1 MNEHFKPEV
10 CQRGLLIRVMP
21 ARRKRRPNFCFQN
34 VTNKQTNLDDNDNN
48 SDNDVDNDS
57 DDDDDDNDNGIKTD
71 LIYHS
76 HSFFGDSRYFCR
88 DVDVE
93 PHMF

>member
-1 MNEHFKPEV
+1 
-10 CQRGLLIRVMP
+10 MP
-21 ARRKRRPNFCFQN
+21 ARQKRRPNFCFQN
-34 VTNKQTNLDDNDNN
+34 VTNKQTNLDDNNNN
-48 SDNDVDNDS
+48 SDNDDGDDN
-57 DDDDDDNDNGIKTD
+57 DDDDDDIKTD